1 MERAF
6 VGIDVAMA
14 KKKPLPISV
23 CICERGKLTPLSL
36 QGLKLPHPRGF
47 GNKRGLDSDATKK
60 YALDTLHYLV
70 EIQNKY
76 DLSIACIAIDAPS
89 NYRLETIPRRMAEQA
104 MDKKKISCFA
114 TPSNFEFQEIIGK
127 ATQHLQNGG
136 AENRIPHA
144 NQIRM
149 LSGFALFEELKKH
162 YKCIEVFPQA
172 IAHSLGVSL
181 IHKTKQDGYQ
191 KQLVALAAHSG
202 WESSEQLSQALQRT
216 GVGASHDRLDAFMS
230 AWVSYLFC
238 IGKAKALGLLPDDAI
253 WIPDVEKGLPAEKF
267 QVANHSVRN
276 KKTKSSP
283 IGKFSRNSECLCCRK
298 GMDSELP

>member
-1 MERAF
+1 
-6 VGIDVAMA
+6 
-14 KKKPLPISV
+14 
-23 CICERGKLTPLSL
+23 
-36 QGLKLPHPRGF
+36 
-47 GNKRGLDSDATKK
+47 
-60 YALDTLHYLV
+60 
-70 EIQNKY
+70 
-76 DLSIACIAIDAPS
+76 
-89 NYRLETIPRRMAEQA
+89 
-104 MDKKKISCFA
+104 
-114 TPSNFEFQEIIGK
+114 
-127 ATQHLQNGG
+127 
-136 AENRIPHA
+136 
-144 NQIRM
+144 
-149 LSGFALFEELKKH
+149 
-162 YKCIEVFPQA
+162 
-172 IAHSLGVSL
+172 L

-298 GMDSELP
+298 GMDSELPRKCPECGHVFKGIGWGGIDAHWRANHESTGVSYEQFRQSLCAKHR